1 MIQLTPR
8 AAQMGESNSDRA
20 LRYRQ
25 RAMQARV
32 AAITAVND
40 VIRQRLLKRAAD
52 FDSIAEIYETGRRNP
67 HRLER

>member
-1 MIQLTPR
+1 MKQLTRVAPT
-8 AAQMGESNSDRA
+8 GESNSDRA

-52 FDSIAEIYETGRRNP
+52 FDAIAEIYETKRANP
-67 HRLER
+67 QRLEQ